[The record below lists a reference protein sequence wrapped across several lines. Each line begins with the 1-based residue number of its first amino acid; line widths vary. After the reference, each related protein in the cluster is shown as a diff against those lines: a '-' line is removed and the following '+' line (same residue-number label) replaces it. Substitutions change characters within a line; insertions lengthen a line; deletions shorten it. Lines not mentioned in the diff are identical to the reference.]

1 MTMEEH
7 NEQTTQE
14 ILNKDNYLVTEAVTT
29 NAIPQTKISSD
40 LEQLTKAEEKTL
52 YKINIA
58 KGIMNPQVEV
68 AVSALK
74 LSNPF
79 KGY

>member
-1 MTMEEH
+1 MNHYEDK
-7 NEQTTQE
+7 TTQE
-14 ILNKDNYLVTEAVTT
+14 ILNKENYLVTEAVTT
-29 NAIPQTKISSD
+29 DTIPEEKLFSD
-40 LEQLTKAEEKTL
+40 LEQLAKAEEKTF
-52 YKINIA
+52 YKVNIA

>member
-1 MTMEEH
+1 MEEYK
-7 NEQTTQE
+7 NQTTQE
-14 ILNKDNYLVTEAVTT
+14 ILNKENYLVTEAVATT
-29 NAIPQTKISSD
+29 AIPEAKVMSD
-40 LEQLTKAEEKTL
+40 LEQLTKAEEKSL
-52 YKINIA
+52 YKVNIA

>member
-1 MTMEEH
+1 MEEY
-7 NEQTTQE
+7 NNQTNQDV
-14 ILNKDNYLVTEAVTT
+14 LNKDNYLVTEAVATT
-29 NAIPQTKISSD
+29 AIPEAKVMSD
-40 LEQLTKAEEKTL
+40 LEQLTKAEEKSL
-52 YKINIA
+52 YKVNIA

>member
-1 MTMEEH
+1 M
-7 NEQTTQE
+7 NNKQN
-14 ILNKDNYLVTEAVTT
+14 LNISNYLVTEAVD
-29 NAIPQTKISSD
+29 P
-40 LEQLTKAEEKTL
+40 KT
-52 YKINIA
+52 NIA
-58 KGIMNPQVEV
+58 RSIKNPKVQR

>member
-1 MTMEEH
+1 M
-7 NEQTTQE
+7 NSNDNQT
-14 ILNKDNYLVTEAVTT
+14 IDMSIYHVTEAVDP
-29 NAIPQTKISSD
+29 NKIDKSKVSSD
-40 LEQLTKAEEKTL
+40 LDALNEAEKKTT
-52 YKINIA
+52 YKTNIT
-58 KGIMNPQVEV
+58 KGIKNPKVQR

>member
-1 MTMEEH
+1 MEEY
-7 NEQTTQE
+7 NNQTTQE
-14 ILNKDNYLVTEAVTT
+14 ILNKENYLVTEAVATT
-29 NAIPQTKISSD
+29 AIPEAKVMSD
-40 LEQLTKAEEKTL
+40 LEQLTKAEEKSL
-52 YKINIA
+52 YKVNIA

>member
-1 MTMEEH
+1 M
-7 NEQTTQE
+7 NNNQN
-14 ILNKDNYLVTEAVTT
+14 LNISNYLVTEAIDPKTILPDKV
-29 NAIPQTKISSD
+29 ISD
-40 LEQLTKAEEKTL
+40 LEALNKAESKSTYKT
-52 YKINIA
+52 NIA
-58 KGIMNPQVEV
+58 RSIKNPKVQR